1 MKIFA
6 GLALA
11 FGMLSVAYAGIATV
25 IDAAGPQGRLMGTL
39 LTPANAEHS
48 PLALIIPGSG
58 PTDRDGNSPLGVKA
72 SSYRLLAEGLAER
85 GISSVRIDKRGMFAS
100 KEAYPDANAVTIADY
115 ATDVRA
121 WIAAIQQRTSARCVS
136 LIGHSE
142 GALVALV
149 TAQHPKNICGLIL
162 VSATGRPLAEVMR
175 EQLKSNPANAPIL
188 DQALAAIDS
197 LVAGKLVDVTQLNP
211 VLLPLFHPN
220 VQKFLIDVFSYDP
233 AALLARYDGPVLIL
247 QGERDIQVTVHD
259 AQLLKQANS
268 KASLILLPDANHVL
282 KSVASDDRAANL
294 ATYANPNLPLASGVV
309 DAIADFVFA
318 EDKRR

>member
-1 MKIFA
+1 MKMVA
-6 GLALA
+6 GLSLA
-11 FGMLSVAYAGIATV
+11 VGVLSVAYAGISIV
-25 IDAAGPQGRLMGTL
+25 IDAPGPQGRLMGTL
-39 LTPANAEHS
+39 LTPANSEHS
-48 PLALIIPGSG
+48 PVALIIPGSG
-58 PTDRDGNSPLGVKA
+58 PTDRDGNNPLGVKA
-72 SSYRLLAEGLAER
+72 SSYRLLAEGLVER

-100 KEAYPDANAVTIADY
+100 KDAYPEANAVTIADY
-115 ATDVRA
+115 ATDVRE
-121 WIAAIQQRTSARCVS
+121 WIAAILQRTSARCVW

-142 GALVALV
+142 GALVALAA
-149 TAQHPKNICGLIL
+149 AQHPQNICGLIL

-188 DQALAAIDS
+188 DQALAAIDM

-211 VLLPLFHPN
+211 VLLPLFNPS

-233 AALLARYDGPVLIL
+233 AALLAHYKGPVLIL

-268 KASLILLPDANHVL
+268 NASLVLLPDANHVL

-294 ATYANPNLPLASGVV
+294 AAYANPNLPLAAGVV
-309 DAIADFVFA
+309 DAIADFVIA
-318 EDKRR
+318 EAKRR